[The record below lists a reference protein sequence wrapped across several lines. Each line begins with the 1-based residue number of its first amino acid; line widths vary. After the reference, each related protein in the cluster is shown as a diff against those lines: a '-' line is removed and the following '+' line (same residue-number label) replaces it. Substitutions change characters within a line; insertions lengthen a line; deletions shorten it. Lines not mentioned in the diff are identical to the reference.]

1 MSLINWK
8 KDEELFPSFSSI
20 IEDFW
25 GKDYVKKMET
35 STTMPAVNVSETE
48 EAFEVEVAA
57 PGFKKEEFS
66 IKLDNNLLTISS
78 EHKEE
83 MESEERK
90 ITRKE
95 VNYTKFTRSFTLPD
109 NVDRDNIDATYTD
122 GLLKLKLL
130 KKELTKK

>member
-48 EAFEVEVAA
+48 EEFEVEVAA

-95 VNYTKFTRSFTLPD
+95 FNYTKFTRSFTLPD

>member
-8 KDEELFPSFSSI
+8 KDEELFPYFSSI

-48 EAFEVEVAA
+48 EEFEVEVAA

-95 VNYTKFTRSFTLPD
+95 FNYTKFTRSFTLPD

>member
-66 IKLDNNLLTISS
+66 IKLYNNLLTISS

-95 VNYTKFTRSFTLPD
+95 FNYTKFTRSFTLPD

>member
-95 VNYTKFTRSFTLPD
+95 FNYTKFTRSFTLPD